1 MASCFIG
8 YPPPSLFTKLVFL
21 VITRAQWKQS
31 DNALALYG
39 QSFKEWGY
47 RAENVSLALYGMSFK
62 ELGFQMENV
71 NTMFYSRNIVRLV
84 KEKED
89 PVLEEEEKHGSDPPL

>member
-1 MASCFIG
+1 M
-8 YPPPSLFTKLVFL
+8 
-21 VITRAQWKQS
+21 
-31 DNALALYG
+31 
-39 QSFKEWGY
+39 
-47 RAENVSLALYGMSFK
+47 SLALYGMSFK

-89 PVLEEEEKHGSDPPL
+89 PVLEEEEKPVLNGPAL